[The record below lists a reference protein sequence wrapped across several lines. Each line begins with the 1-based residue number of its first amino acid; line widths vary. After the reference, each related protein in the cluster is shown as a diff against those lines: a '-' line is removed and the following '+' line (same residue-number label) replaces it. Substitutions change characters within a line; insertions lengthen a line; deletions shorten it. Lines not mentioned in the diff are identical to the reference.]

1 MRGGLRKID
10 FDCLGVVCECKQMK
24 FVKEQKRTNYCGEL
38 TIKNAGQ
45 SVTIMGWVDSRR
57 DHGNLV
63 FIDLRD
69 REGIVQVVLDPNK
82 ADTVTAKDFRGEYV
96 VAISGLVKARP
107 DGMKNAKI
115 KTGEIE
121 VEADRC
127 EILNIAAT
135 PPFRPEDENV
145 NEVLR
150 LKYRYL
156 DLRSKRLQ
164 NHMIT
169 RHKVAQL
176 VRRFLTDHNFI
187 EIETPIL
194 FKSTPEGARDYL
206 VPSRVNPG
214 NFYALP
220 QSPQI
225 LKQLLMVSGYDRYF
239 QIARCFRDEDL
250 RADRQPEFSQIDME
264 MSFIDVEDI
273 IEINEKML
281 RYIWK
286 EIKGMDVPPLQRMKY
301 FEAMDRYGSDK
312 PDTRFGLEIQDLSK
326 LLVSSGFKVF
336 DDVIGRGGIVRGLA
350 VPGGSTFTRGQFD
363 KLTDLAKKNGAKG
376 LVWLKPEPDGTIN
389 SPISKFFTQ
398 EKLQEMFRALGCTQ
412 NDCGLIVSDD
422 YDQTCSALSALR
434 LQLGRDLKLI
444 DFNKYN
450 FLWVVDFPLLEYSP
464 DDKRWV
470 SRHHPFTS
478 PADEFFDDMIANN
491 EKAYPKMLAKAYDLV
506 CNGYEMGGG
515 SIRIYR
521 NEIQQ
526 AIFRLLGMTEEE
538 TKAKFGFFLE
548 ALKYGTPPHGGIAW
562 GMDRLVMLLTQ
573 TEAIREVIA
582 FPKTAQASCLMSDC
596 PSEVSRDQ
604 LNEVGVKLSAGAEKY
619 LSDRSENK

>member
-1 MRGGLRKID
+1 
-10 FDCLGVVCECKQMK
+10 MK
-24 FVKEQKRTNYCGEL
+24 FVKELKRTYYCGEL
-38 TIKNAGQ
+38 NSKLVGQ
-45 SVTIMGWVDSRR
+45 KVVIMGWVDSRR
-57 DHGNLV
+57 DHGSLV

-82 ADTVTAKDFRGEYV
+82 SDTATAKDFRGEYV
-96 VAISGLVKARP
+96 VAIEGVVRARP
-107 DGMKNAKI
+107 DGMKNTKI
-115 KTGEIE
+115 KTGEVE
-121 VEADRC
+121 VEAVRC
-127 EILNIAAT
+127 EILNQAAT
-135 PPFRPEDENV
+135 TPFRIDDENV

-156 DLRSKRLQ
+156 DLRSPRLQ

-176 VRRFLTDHNFI
+176 VRRFLTDNNFL

-273 IEINEKML
+273 LDLNERML

-286 EIKGMDVPPLQRMKY
+286 EIKGMDVPPIQRMKY
-301 FEAMDRYGSDK
+301 FDAMDKYGSDK
-312 PDTRFGLEIQDLSK
+312 PDTRFEMHIQNIAEIVK
-326 LLVSSGFKVF
+326 GSGFKVF
-336 DDVIGRGGIVRGLA
+336 DDALSRGGVVRGLC
-350 VPGGSTFTRGQFD
+350 VPGGNSFSRGQFD
-363 KLTDLAKKNGAKG
+363 KLTELAKKNGAKG
-376 LVWLKPEPDGTIN
+376 LVWMKQEASGEIN
-389 SPISKFFTQ
+389 SPISKFFTP
-398 EKLQEMFRALGCTQ
+398 EKLKEIFKALGCSA
-412 NDCGLIVSDD
+412 NDCGLIVADD
-422 YDQTCSALSALR
+422 YDPACAALSALR
-434 LQLGRDLKLI
+434 LHLGRELKLI
-444 DFNKYN
+444 DFSKYN

-478 PADEFFDDMIANN
+478 PTDEFFQDMINNN
-491 EKAYPKMLAKAYDLV
+491 EKAYPHMLAKAYDLV

-515 SIRIYR
+515 SIRVYR

-526 AIFRLLGMTEEE
+526 AVFRLLGMTEEE

-596 PSEVSRDQ
+596 PSEVNRDQ
-604 LNEVGVKLSAGAEKY
+604 LNEVGVKLSPVAEKF
-619 LSDRSENK
+619 LAERQK